1 MWSTCL
7 LLPGPMP
14 QLPVCPR
21 RPGALCTP
29 PGAASICPATGSGGL
44 VALPRSCCLS
54 PPSVLGE
61 ARGRCGCPTACV
73 FLFSVLGSH
82 RPCVQCCLT
91 LPAPAWEHVFGPPSP
106 HPGQHLLS
114 LLWVATHSRKGRRA
128 AARAGVVQ
136 TCTFPA
142 PGSSAPTCMPH
153 TASWLAA
160 APTVSARLP
169 APSGCR
175 AGTWDP
181 GGGWSAEGQP
191 TGTRHCLCSLCRWSC
206 QAVVPACLGL
216 TFVFCPQLALKIVN
230 KYADWALGPSL
241 GPVAG
246 PVEMGGRVPG
256 PVLWWWGCWPA
267 LCRVVMPRAEQ
278 APRA

>member
-1 MWSTCL
+1 MLPHPPRTRLGACL
-7 LLPGPMP
+7 W
-14 QLPVCPR
+14 
-21 RPGALCTP
+21 
-29 PGAASICPATGSGGL
+29 PA
-44 VALPRSCCLS
+44 V
-54 PPSVLGE
+54 
-61 ARGRCGCPTACV
+61 PT
-73 FLFSVLGSH
+73 SW
-82 RPCVQCCLT
+82 
-91 LPAPAWEHVFGPPSP
+91 PAPALAAVGG
-106 HPGQHLLS
+106 HPLQEGTACCRTCRS
-114 LLWVATHSRKGRRA
+114 
-128 AARAGVVQ
+128 RAGVVQ

-175 AGTWDP
+175 AGTWGP
-181 GGGWSAEGQP
+181 GGGWSAEGQR